1 MTIGLPSTMSRR
13 EVAGREI
20 ATSLAP
26 VSRPRPD
33 TLDGVVAA
41 ISRVSGATLLSA
53 AIEPASGHLRIELIG
68 PGTDAAESRVRMAL
82 GGSGRL
88 LAIDWVPA

>member
-1 MTIGLPSTMSRR
+1 MTIGLLSPVSRPDI
-13 EVAGREI
+13 AGGDVV
-20 ATSLAP
+20 TSLAP
-26 VSRPRPD
+26 VSRPLPD

-41 ISRVSGATLLSA
+41 ISRVSGAILLSA

-82 GGSGRL
+82 GGFGRL